1 MAKGLLPWRAL
12 RPVLLAGAATLTWLT
27 LSGTAAAADSADSGS
42 LLGGV
47 TSSVSALAAPLT
59 STSAPPPAASPAPPA
74 AAPSGLL
81 QPVAGTLTGATDQL
95 IAAVPVVNNVV
106 PAGTVS
112 AVAVP
117 VAVVA
122 DDSTAALVETVAPP
136 LVEAVPILE
145 PVVQPVS
152 DLVTGVAPLRVALP
166 VIPDTGSVF
175 PDAAGVL
182 SGADSTVPPAISG
195 ASTDIGAEQRLGDA
209 GAGVEGSAAQTV
221 ALAVTSASPA
231 ATVVARRSA
240 VPESPLTTGEPSPF
254 PAPAGPSSGAGS
266 GASTSG
272 PAGPA
277 AWLHDS
283 DLGLPLPGSFAVAG
297 ASEHSPSPVSFDPG
311 SSPD

>member
-27 LSGTAAAADSADSGS
+27 LSGTAATADSADSDS

-47 TSSVSALAAPLT
+47 TSSVSSLAAPLT
-59 STSAPPPAASPAPPA
+59 STLAPPPAAVPAPSA
-74 AAPSGLL
+74 VAPSGLV
-81 QPVAGTLTGATDQL
+81 QPVVGALTGATDRL
-95 IAAVPVVNNVV
+95 AAAVPGVNNVV
-106 PAGTVS
+106 PAGSVS

-117 VAVVA
+117 VAVLA
-122 DDSTAALVETVAPP
+122 DDATAALVERVAPP

-152 DLVTGVAPLRVALP
+152 DLVTGTLPLP
-166 VIPDTGSVF
+166 VTLPVVTDIGAVLPDT
-175 PDAAGVL
+175 AGVL
-182 SGADSTVPPAISG
+182 NRTDSTVPPAISG
-195 ASTDIGAEQRLGDA
+195 APTDIGEVQSLGD
-209 GAGVEGSAAQTV
+209 AGVEGSLAQRL

-231 ATVVARRSA
+231 ATVAAHRSA
-240 VPESPLTTGEPSPF
+240 GPESPLTGELSPF

-266 GASTSG
+266 GTSASG

-277 AWLHDS
+277 AWLHDF
-283 DLGLPLPGSFAVAG
+283 DLDLPLPGSFAVTG